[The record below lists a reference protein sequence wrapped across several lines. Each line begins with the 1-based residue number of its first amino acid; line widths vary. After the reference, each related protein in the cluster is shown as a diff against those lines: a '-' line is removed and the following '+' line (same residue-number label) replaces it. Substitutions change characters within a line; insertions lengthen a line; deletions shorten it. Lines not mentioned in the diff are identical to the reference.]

1 MSLTDEQIERYSRN
15 IALEKLG
22 PEGQERIR
30 AGKVLIVGA
39 GGLGSPAALYLAA
52 AGIGAL
58 GIVDSDRV
66 ELNNLQRQI
75 LHNISS
81 LGQEKTLSAAQR
93 IRLLNP
99 DVEVRMWQVKF
110 SAENAL
116 ELVRDFDFVI
126 DGSDNFAT
134 KFLVNDACVMAG
146 KPFSHA
152 GVLGFKGQALTV
164 IPGRDDS
171 PCLRC
176 VLPEIPSQ
184 DETPTCAQSGVLGPV
199 AGTLGTI
206 QATEAIK
213 VLTRVGEPLVGRL
226 LHLDALAMKFQ
237 TVELK
242 RDPACP
248 VCSAKPRITSLEKQT
263 YE

>member
-1 MSLTDEQIERYSRN
+1 MGLTDYQLERYSRN
-15 IALEKLG
+15 IVLAGLG

-30 AGKVLIVGA
+30 SGKILIVGA

-52 AGIGAL
+52 AGIGVL

-66 ELNNLQRQI
+66 ELSNLQRQI
-75 LHNISS
+75 LHDTPS
-81 LGQEKTLSAAQR
+81 LGQEKTISAAR
-93 IRLLNP
+93 RVRWLNP
-99 DVEVRMWQVKF
+99 DVQVKVWHKKF

-116 ELVRDFDFVI
+116 ELIRDFEFII
-126 DGSDNFAT
+126 DASDNFAT
-134 KFLVNDACVMAG
+134 KFLVNDSCVIAG

-176 VLPEIPSQ
+176 VLPETPAQ
-184 DETPTCAQSGVLGPV
+184 DETPTCAQSGVLGSV
-199 AGTLGTI
+199 AGTLGSI
-206 QATEAIK
+206 QAAEAIK
-213 VLTRVGEPLVGRL
+213 VLTGIGQPLLGRV
-226 LHLDALAMKFQ
+226 LHFDALEMKFH

-242 RDPACP
+242 RAPACP
-248 VCSAKPRITSLEKQT
+248 VCSANPQITSLEKQA